1 MIKNNR
7 AKIRSNEIFIK
18 GFKNDVYWVVQ
29 YIDDFD
35 ELKRAV
41 SDKLYQYVK
50 SQEMKNVDIDPDIKK
65 GYENQKKYLENSVNS
80 LKKRLD
86 KERQI
91 HKEDNLFIMKMNLD
105 LIGQITHLRGEV
117 KNLNS
122 QLRNSDTKSKDDK
135 SQRGSDA

>member
-1 MIKNNR
+1 VLDYKIKDLKRDIAPRELEITRLKRETNEMDKQLKHYNKINANLGFIVDDLRNRQEHMQTMIKNNR

-50 SQEMKNVDIDPDIKK
+50 S
-65 GYENQKKYLENSVNS
+65 
-80 LKKRLD
+80 
-86 KERQI
+86 
-91 HKEDNLFIMKMNLD
+91 
-105 LIGQITHLRGEV
+105 
-117 KNLNS
+117 
-122 QLRNSDTKSKDDK
+122 
-135 SQRGSDA
+135 